1 MRNKSTTRNR
11 ILKGVDILK
20 INLRVKFYDTDLM
33 GVVHHSNYIR
43 WFETGRVEFL
53 RSHGIDLN
61 EMMNDGILFPIVE
74 IQAKYFEP
82 AKFDD
87 ELELEIIP
95 TALTKVK
102 WEFKYEI
109 RRAGAEKILVE
120 GFSRNVFTNSETGK
134 IMRLPEKYLSK
145 LTIEN

>member
-1 MRNKSTTRNR
+1 M
-11 ILKGVDILK
+11 KGSGTLK
-20 INLRVKFYDTDLM
+20 ISLRVHFYDTDTM

-53 RSHGIDLN
+53 RQIGIDLN

-95 TALTKVK
+95 ANLTKVK
-102 WEFKYEI
+102 WEFNYKI
-109 RRAGAEKILVE
+109 RRAGEEKILVE
-120 GFSRNVFTNSETGK
+120 GFSRNVFTKAETGK
-134 IMRLPEKYLSK
+134 ISRLPEKYFSK
-145 LTIEN
+145 F

>member
-1 MRNKSTTRNR
+1 M
-11 ILKGVDILK
+11 K

-43 WFETGRVEFL
+43 WFETARVEFL
-53 RSHGIDLN
+53 RELGIDLT

-95 TALTKVK
+95 AVLTKAK
-102 WEFKYEI
+102 WEFEYKV
-109 RRAGAEKILVE
+109 RRAGQEKILVE
-120 GFSRNVFTNSETGK
+120 GFSRNVFTSAETGK
-134 IMRLPEKYLSK
+134 IMRLPEKYFSK
-145 LTIEN
+145 LTEAEG